1 MSKIK
6 DDETDKIW
14 LKIILIGWFVSLGQ
28 AICLGTRLAESWRIL
43 TPADE
48 VSIHPR
54 AILGLW
60 LESFSL
66 MAGILVAR
74 DFAKNR
80 MGWRFI
86 FAIIAGVIVWVLL
99 GAFGFEL
106 INKTYPGWLS
116 IGI

>member
-1 MSKIK
+1 
-6 DDETDKIW
+6 
-14 LKIILIGWFVSLGQ
+14 
-28 AICLGTRLAESWRIL
+28 
-43 TPADE
+43 
-48 VSIHPR
+48 
-54 AILGLW
+54 
-60 LESFSL
+60 